1 MAPRIALSGSAGIGK
16 TTLARRLAADLGV
29 PYIPEGMR
37 AYLERGGADLHAL
50 GRSGLRALVLQL
62 WDEQREAE
70 ARATSGFVA
79 DRSAFDF
86 AAFWIYYGYAADD
99 PETETLFAQTQDPLR
114 YDAVWLLPWGAF
126 PIEADGIRSSNR
138 WIQLHAHVLIEGML
152 HRANAPLRHVT
163 AEGVDA
169 RVAQICG
176 AIGRAGVG
184 GALG

>member
-16 TTLARRLAADLGV
+16 TTLARRLAFDLDL

-70 ARATSGFVA
+70 AKATSGFVA

-99 PETETLFAQTQDPLR
+99 AETSQLFSQTQDPGR

-126 PIEADGIRSSNR
+126 PVEADGVRSSNR
-138 WIQLHAHVLIEGML
+138 WMQLHVHVLIEGVL

-169 RVAQICG
+169 RVAQIRS
-176 AIGRAGVG
+176 AIGRPGVG
-184 GALG
+184 GAIG